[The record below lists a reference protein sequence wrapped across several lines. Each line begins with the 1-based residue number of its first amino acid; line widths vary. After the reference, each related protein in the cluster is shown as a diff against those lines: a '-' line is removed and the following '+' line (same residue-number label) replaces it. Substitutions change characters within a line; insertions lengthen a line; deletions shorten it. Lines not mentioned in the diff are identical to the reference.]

1 MTTIETAVK
10 EIKSVDFRTLEL
22 KLGDSVSIDGREEII
37 IETTVTEK
45 YDMGKRLERFRT
57 IRREENG
64 VIAESGY
71 SVNGNT
77 GKEHLDY
84 SGIVRE
90 KDGVFNDKN
99 NRQYTAHASKRY
111 SKLNKILEEQEQKK

>member
-1 MTTIETAVK
+1 MTTIETTVK
-10 EIKSVDFRTLEL
+10 KNESVDFRTLEL
-22 KLGDSVSIDGREEII
+22 KLGDSISIDGREEII

-45 YDMGKRLERFRT
+45 DNIGKRLERFRT

-71 SVNGNT
+71 SVNGND

-84 SGIVRE
+84 SGVVRE
-90 KDGVFNDKN
+90 KDEVFNNEN
-99 NRQYTAHASKRY
+99 NKPYTIRASEKY
-111 SKLNKILEEQEQKK
+111 PKLSKFLEQFEK